1 MTLQQSVQE
10 VFEQL
15 TNSLNQLS
23 SRQYTQP
30 SNNLSQATI
39 GQHVRHIVELFIC
52 LENGYTSG
60 TVNYENR
67 KRDVLIETDK
77 DFAMDLLKGIAH
89 GLNKENK
96 ELLLEAGFD
105 ILSDEKN
112 TIPTNYLREIVY
124 NLEHTIHHMALIRV
138 GINEV
143 SDIIL
148 SEQFGVAPSTIK
160 YRNTCAQ

>member
-15 TNSLNQLS
+15 TDLLKQLT

-67 KRDVLIETDK
+67 KRDVVIETDK
-77 DFAMDLLKGIAH
+77 DFAMDLLKGITH

-96 ELLLEAGFD
+96 ELVLEAGFD
-105 ILSDEKN
+105 ILSDKKN

-148 SEQFGVAPSTIK
+148 PEQFGVAPSTLK